1 MKKLVITGLTAA
13 AIVGSVASAGTASA
27 DADGFL
33 NYLHSQGWIGSE
45 GGDYRLMR
53 LGLEVCEVIKSGGD
67 GYQAAAVTYANTDD
81 SVDRLNA
88 ADFTIAA
95 VRHLC
100 PQFYNSGSG
109 DANNALT

>member
-1 MKKLVITGLTAA
+1 
-13 AIVGSVASAGTASA
+13 
-27 DADGFL
+27 
-33 NYLHSQGWIGSE
+33 
-45 GGDYRLMR
+45 
-53 LGLEVCEVIKSGGD
+53 
-67 GYQAAAVTYANTDD
+67 VTYANTDD